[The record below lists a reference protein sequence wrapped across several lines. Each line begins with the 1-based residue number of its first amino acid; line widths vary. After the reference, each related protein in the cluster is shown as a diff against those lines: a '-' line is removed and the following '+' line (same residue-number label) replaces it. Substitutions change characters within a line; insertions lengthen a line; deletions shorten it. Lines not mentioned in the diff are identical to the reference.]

1 MILHNQQAVPRLQ
14 IHRFFHDYLRNFCI
28 EFWCFFMFFRYRFRD
43 WFLITF
49 LMENGSK
56 MASKIDPWGNLFR
69 KKCSKVV
76 QREFTGVVLEP
87 TFFRAAIFQCFW
99 VPFRRPFGQCWAL
112 LAPFWPLLAPC
123 WALLAPFWEHFG
135 RSWLNFARNKY
146 NLESIFAGG
155 FFTKNLVA
163 KRKNN

>member
-1 MILHNQQAVPRLQ
+1 M
-14 IHRFFHDYLRNFCI
+14 FFHVFSVSISGLI
-28 EFWCFFMFFRYRFRD
+28 
-43 WFLITF
+43 LITF

-56 MASKIDPWGNLFR
+56 KTSKIDPRGDLFGQIVDF
-69 KKCSKVV
+69 SLPGGLAEAVP
-76 QREFTGVVLEP
+76 EP
-87 TFFRAAIFQCFW
+87 TSFRASIFQCFW

-112 LAPFWPLLAPC
+112 LAPFGPLLAPC

-163 KRKNN
+163 KRKIK